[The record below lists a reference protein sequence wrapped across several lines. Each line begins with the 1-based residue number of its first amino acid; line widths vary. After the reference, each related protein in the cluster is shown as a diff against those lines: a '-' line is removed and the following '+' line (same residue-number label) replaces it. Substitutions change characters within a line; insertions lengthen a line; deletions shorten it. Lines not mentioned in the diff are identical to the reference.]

1 MSGPERPGGGATGPG
16 RRLLITGASG
26 YLGQRLVELA
36 AARAEVVGTHLASP
50 ASTVTAGRPMRLDVT
65 DANAVRNALALL
77 RPVAVINAAAANPGA
92 GDDAIATVNPHG
104 ARAVAAACGALGIRL
119 VHVSTDVVHDGRS
132 APYADD
138 AAASPIDPYG
148 RAKARGE
155 AEVAEHCPSA
165 AIVRTSLIYGLER
178 RDRGTEGFVRRLD
191 AGERLQLFTD
201 VIRQPVWVDALS
213 DALVA
218 LALDDRAES
227 GTINV
232 VGARAL
238 SRADF
243 GRRMLAHWGVDAD
256 DRIDEIEAGTR
267 FPDVPLDL
275 RMRRDRATALGY
287 AQPGVD
293 EVLAAAG

>member
-1 MSGPERPGGGATGPG
+1 
-16 RRLLITGASG
+16 
-26 YLGQRLVELA
+26 
-36 AARAEVVGTHLASP
+36 
-50 ASTVTAGRPMRLDVT
+50 MRLDVT
-65 DANAVRNALALL
+65 DAAAVRNALALL
-77 RPVAVINAAAANPGA
+77 RPAAVIHAAAANPGA
-92 GDDAIATVNPHG
+92 GDDAVAGVNPDG
-104 ARAVAAACGALGIRL
+104 ARAVAAACGALAIRL
-119 VHVSTDVVHDGRS
+119 VHVSTDVVHDGRA

-138 AAASPIDPYG
+138 VGPSPLDTYG
-148 RAKARGE
+148 RAKARAE
-155 AEVAEHCPSA
+155 AEVAEHCPTA
-165 AIVRTSLIYGLER
+165 AIVRTSLIYGLDR

-213 DALVA
+213 DALLA
-218 LALDDRAES
+218 LALSDRSEA

-238 SRADF
+238 SRAEF

-256 DRIDEIEAGTR
+256 DRIDEVEAATR
-267 FPDVPLDL
+267 FPHVPLDL

-293 EVLAAAG
+293 EVLAEASGR